1 MNRAFFRPSV
11 QKNRIYASDYPAS
24 GRMRFACAANVYAS
38 GTVHRVVRP
47 LSSPSIEPSDWIVV
61 AVTVPT
67 GTNPHFTCKHQ
78 CKHEQTQNRE

>member
-1 MNRAFFRPSV
+1 MNRAFFSTERA
-11 QKNRIYASDYPAS
+11 KKRIYASNYPTS
-24 GRMRFACAANVYAS
+24 ERMKFACAANVYAS

-67 GTNPHFTCKHQ
+67 RTNPHFTCKHQ
-78 CKHEQTQNRE
+78 GKHKQTQNRE